1 MMSNLKENTMDYRAA
16 NMIEGIAHVVAVKGD
31 RAWLEPEQTGSCGGC
46 AASGM
51 CGAKGI
57 GTVANRLEA
66 RRFVILNEH
75 GLINGERVVVGIR
88 EHALLQASLT
98 AYALPLGSMFGC
110 GILAQWFAGRDGVT
124 LAAMVAG
131 LVLGF
136 GLMRLRAQHLQAKGV
151 LSPQYLRRARANET
165 CHTD

>member
-1 MMSNLKENTMDYRAA
+1 MMDELAENPRDYSASP
-16 NMIEGIAHVVAVKGD
+16 MIEGIAHVVAVKGAH
-31 RAWLEPEQTGSCGGC
+31 AWLEPEQTGSCGGC
-46 AASGM
+46 AASGA

-66 RRFVILNEH
+66 RRFIILNEH
-75 GLINGERVVVGIR
+75 GLTNGERVVVGIR
-88 EHALLQASLT
+88 QHALLQASLA
-98 AYALPLGSMFGC
+98 AYALPLASMFGC
-110 GILAQWFAGRDGVT
+110 GILAQWSLGRDGAT

-151 LSPQYLRRARANET
+151 LSPRYLRRARPNET